1 MSTRS
6 YYKLIS
12 TVVAEKHGRKGRPKG
27 IANKCYNCKML
38 LIKNMPTRIRTIA
51 YLNERD
57 CGIYLYKLTARLADD
72 SRTKTWAGITCT
84 ETLQSS
90 KIRLSF

>member
-1 MSTRS
+1 
-6 YYKLIS
+6 
-12 TVVAEKHGRKGRPKG
+12 
-27 IANKCYNCKML
+27 
-38 LIKNMPTRIRTIA
+38 MPTRIRTIA